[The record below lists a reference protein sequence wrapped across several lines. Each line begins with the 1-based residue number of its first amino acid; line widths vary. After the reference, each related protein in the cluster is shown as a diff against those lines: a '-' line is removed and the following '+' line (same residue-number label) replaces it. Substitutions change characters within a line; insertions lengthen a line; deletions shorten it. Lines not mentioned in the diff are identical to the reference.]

1 MNEIKNKIITIS
13 GEPAS
18 GKSTVKKALV
28 KKYTELGYNVH
39 EISTGDMFREVS
51 IREYKKVHP
60 EIENPNLADV
70 QNDEE
75 FATVRG
81 QIDQMIDSLM
91 AERGRNINKEEKP
104 NDVWIIDSRLAWHNI
119 PDSYAVRLTINEKI
133 AGMRVFN
140 DSSRGQED
148 KYATIQEAIEKTIE
162 RKLGEISR
170 YKERYDVDL
179 ANPDN
184 YDLIVDTAYSNTD
197 ELADIIISGEKSYRE
212 EKEYPKFWASPVHFL
227 PVQDPVQLNMRSSG
241 NNWTIEEICE
251 SIKENGFNPIEGEIN
266 LDEYNGQLFM
276 GDGNHRVFAAL
287 SAGKTL
293 LPYYSK
299 KVKEEPIN
307 IENDTYLSELYNWA
321 DGIKYYGYKIGKN
334 CLFEKFNVKNIIGIE
349 KIPSAQKVLR
359 LDSQSGDGR

>member
-28 KKYTELGYNVH
+28 KKYKELGYNVH
-39 EISTGDMFREVS
+39 EVSTGDMFREVS
-51 IREYKKVHP
+51 IREYKKIHP

-70 QNDEE
+70 QNDEK
-75 FATVRG
+75 FAIIRG

-91 AERGRNINKEEKP
+91 AEKGIEINQKERP
-104 NDVWIIDSRLAWHNI
+104 NDVWLIDSRLAWHNI
-119 PDSYAVRLTINEKI
+119 PDSYAVRLTINDSI

-140 DSSRGQED
+140 DSSRGEED
-148 KYATIQEAIEKTIE
+148 QYSTLQEAIEKTIE

-170 YKERYDVDL
+170 YKERYNVDL

-197 ELADIIISGEKSYRE
+197 ELADIIINGEKSYRE
-212 EKEYPKFWASPVHFL
+212 KKDYPKFWASPVHFL

-241 NNWTIEEICE
+241 NNWTIEEISE

-276 GDGNHRVFAAL
+276 RDGNHRVFAAL
-287 SAGKTL
+287 AAGLTL
-293 LPYYSK
+293 LPYHSQE
-299 KVKEEPIN
+299 VDIEPIN
-307 IENDTYLSELYNWA
+307 MEAPKYLSDLYNWA
-321 DGIKYYGYKIGKN
+321 DGIQYYGYKIGKN
-334 CLFEKFNVKNIIGIE
+334 CLFEKFNVENIIGIE

>member
-1 MNEIKNKIITIS
+1 MNKIKNKIITIS

-51 IREYKKVHP
+51 IREYKKFHP

-104 NDVWIIDSRLAWHNI
+104 NDVWLIDSRLAWHNI

-184 YDLIVDTAYSNTD
+184 YDLIVDTAYSNTE
-197 ELADIIISGEKSYRE
+197 ELADIIINGEKSYRE
-212 EKEYPKFWASPVHFL
+212 EMDYPKFWASPAHFL
-227 PVQDPVQLNMRSSG
+227 PVQDPIQLNMRESG
-241 NNWTIEEICE
+241 KGFTTEEICE
-251 SIKENGFNPIEGEIN
+251 SIKENGFNPNIGELS
-266 LDEYNGQLFM
+266 LDEYNGHLFM
-276 GDGNHRVFAAL
+276 RDGNHRVFAAL
-287 SAGKTL
+287 AAGKTL

-334 CLFEKFNVKNIIGIE
+334 SMFEKFNVKNIIGIE
-349 KIPSAQKVLR
+349 KIPSAQKVLK

>member
-1 MNEIKNKIITIS
+1 
-13 GEPAS
+13 
-18 GKSTVKKALV
+18 
-28 KKYTELGYNVH
+28 
-39 EISTGDMFREVS
+39 
-51 IREYKKVHP
+51 
-60 EIENPNLADV
+60 
-70 QNDEE
+70 
-75 FATVRG
+75 
-81 QIDQMIDSLM
+81 
-91 AERGRNINKEEKP
+91 
-104 NDVWIIDSRLAWHNI
+104 
-119 PDSYAVRLTINEKI
+119 
-133 AGMRVFN
+133 MRVFN

-148 KYATIQEAIEKTIE
+148 KYATIQEAIEKTVE

-227 PVQDPVQLNMRSSG
+227 PVQDPVQLNMRESG
-241 NNWTIEEICE
+241 KGFTTEEICE
-251 SIKENGFNPIEGEIN
+251 SIKENGFNQIEGEIN

-276 GDGNHRVFAAL
+276 RDGNHRVFAAL

-307 IENDTYLSELYNWA
+307 IENDTYLSELYSWA

>member
-18 GKSTVKKALV
+18 GKSTVIKVLV
-28 KKYTELGYNVH
+28 EEYEKLGYNVH
-39 EISTGDMFREVS
+39 VISTGDMFREVS
-51 IREYKKVHP
+51 IREYKNFHP

-91 AERGRNINKEEKP
+91 AERGRNINKEEKT
-104 NDVWIIDSRLAWHNI
+104 NDVWLIDSRLAWHNI

-140 DSSRGQED
+140 DSSRGEED
-148 KYATIQEAIEKTIE
+148 QYSTLQEAIEKTIE

-184 YDLIVDTAYSNTD
+184 YDLIVDTAYSNTE
-197 ELADIIISGEKSYRE
+197 ELADIIINGEKSYRE
-212 EKEYPKFWASPVHFL
+212 EMNYPKFWASPAHFL
-227 PVQDPVQLNMRSSG
+227 PVQDPIQLNMRESG
-241 NNWTIEEICE
+241 KGFTTEEISE

-276 GDGNHRVFAAL
+276 RDGNHRVFAAL
-287 SAGKTL
+287 AAGLTL
-293 LPYYSK
+293 LPYHSQE
-299 KVKEEPIN
+299 VDIEPIN
-307 IENDTYLSELYNWA
+307 MEAPKYLSDLYNWA
-321 DGIKYYGYKIGKN
+321 DGIQYYGYKIGKN

-349 KIPSAQKVLR
+349 KIPVAQQVLK
-359 LDSQSGDGR
+359 LNCQAGDER

>member
-28 KKYTELGYNVH
+28 KKYKELGYNVH
-39 EISTGDMFREVS
+39 EVSTGDMFREVS
-51 IREYKKVHP
+51 IREYKKIHP

-91 AERGRNINKEEKP
+91 AERGLKINKEERP
-104 NDVWIIDSRLAWHNI
+104 NDVWLIDSRLAWHNI

-140 DSSRGQED
+140 DSSRGEED
-148 KYATIQEAIEKTIE
+148 KYSTIQDAIEKTVE

-170 YKERYDVDL
+170 YKDRYNVDL

-197 ELADIIISGEKSYRE
+197 ELADIIINGEKSYRE
-212 EKEYPKFWASPVHFL
+212 KKDYPKFWASPAHFL
-227 PVQDPVQLNMRSSG
+227 PVQDPVQLNMREKG
-241 NNWTIEEICE
+241 QGFTTEEICE
-251 SIKENGFNPIEGEIN
+251 SIKENGFNPNIGELS
-266 LDEYNGQLFM
+266 LDEYDGHLFM
-276 GDGNHRVFAAL
+276 RDGNHRVFAAL
-287 SAGKTL
+287 AAGLTL
-293 LPYYSK
+293 LPYHSQE
-299 KVKEEPIN
+299 VDIEPIN
-307 IENDTYLSELYNWA
+307 MEAPKYLSDLYNWA
-321 DGIKYYGYKIGKN
+321 DGIQYYGYKIGKN
-334 CLFEKFNVKNIIGIE
+334 YLFKKFNIKNLIGIE
-349 KIPSAQKVLR
+349 KIPVVQKVYE
-359 LDSQSGDGR
+359 DGR